1 MLENLDTKQRK
12 IVLII
17 GIIVGFLVMVFIYQ
31 KAGTKNILEKD
42 DSEMLV
48 QNFEVKSKDSDD
60 EEKIEQIIVHIAGEI
75 KTPGIVKLKEG
86 ERIEDA
92 IEKAGGLTENA
103 DISRVN
109 LAYVLEDGVKII
121 IPKKNGESEESNII
135 NEDAG
140 EGIILEE
147 SFKEENKVLININK
161 ATQTDLEKLTGVG
174 ASLASKII
182 EYRDKN
188 GKFQAIED
196 IKNVSRHRGEQV

>member
-1 MLENLDTKQRK
+1 MLENLDNKQRK

-17 GIIVGFLVMVFIYQ
+17 GIIVGFLVMVLIYQ

-48 QNFEVKSKDSDD
+48 QNFEVKSKDSED
-60 EEKIEQIIVHIAGEI
+60 EDKKEQIIVHIAGEI

-135 NEDAG
+135 NDDAG

>member
-1 MLENLDTKQRK
+1 MLENLDNKQRK

-17 GIIVGFLVMVFIYQ
+17 GIIVGFLVMVLIYQ

-48 QNFEVKSKDSDD
+48 QNFEVKSKDSED
-60 EEKIEQIIVHIAGEI
+60 EDKKEQIIVHIAGEI

-135 NEDAG
+135 NDDAG

-147 SFKEENKVLININK
+147 SFKEGNKVLININK